1 MRFVQL
7 GIHKYSHLYCAHLM
21 MLYFFINKQTS
32 DSEETQN
39 ECAEHFFFVVV
50 VLRDELYKN
59 WSSRKTDGQ

>member
-1 MRFVQL
+1 
-7 GIHKYSHLYCAHLM
+7 